1 MPPLAALAV
10 PGSKPGPFSN
20 RRFHTDL
27 VYMPSTKA
35 APTLPAEPSAGIPFP
50 SLPQLG
56 FHDLILSPD
65 QIMDAPA
72 VLDQIATDI
81 ATTDQAAGREAR
93 AIAVRHLAAALA
105 AADTRLEAA
114 FRAKPHAARELIR
127 ANAWL
132 TDRIVSTVLLVATT
146 HLHPVANPTEA
157 ERIAVVAVG
166 GYGRAE
172 MAPYSDV
179 DLLFLTPYKV
189 TPWAESVIESM
200 LYILWDLKLKVGHST
215 RTVDD
220 CIRLAQEDIT
230 IRTALLERR
239 FLAGDEPL
247 ARDLRTRLWSDLF
260 RKTGPEFIEAKLAER
275 TQRHK
280 RQGGQRYVLEPNVKE
295 GKGGLRDL
303 QTLYWIGKYL
313 HEVQSASGLVRAG
326 LLTQDEYDLF
336 AVAENFLWDVRCHL
350 HYITRR
356 AMDRLTFDL
365 QVEVAARMGYADSAG
380 RRGVE
385 HFMQD
390 YFRHA
395 TRVGELTRIFLTQ
408 LEARHAKSEPRLIGL
423 FRRRK
428 KLKYGFA
435 LEQGRIVFGTGAD
448 LAAAPLNLLRIFEE
462 ALRTGYLIHPIAMR
476 AITANLHLIDE
487 DLRTN
492 REALR
497 IFHDLLL
504 KHGNPERSL
513 RRMNE
518 LGVLSAIIPEFE
530 AIVAMMQFNV
540 YHHYTVDEHT
550 IQCISTLAQIERG
563 ELVEELPVASGIL
576 NAGVNRKVIYIALLL
591 HDIGKGRPEDH
602 SILGAQISR
611 RVAPRLGLNPEE
623 CETVE
628 WLVRYHLLMS
638 DVAQKRD
645 LSDPRTV
652 RDFAKLVKTRKRLD
666 LLCVLTVCDIRGVG
680 PGTWNNWKAMLL
692 RQLYRDTTTALEG
705 GLETLNR
712 ENRADA
718 AKKLLKEKLADWETK
733 EVRAEL
739 ARHYPAYWQGLST
752 ETQVVFAKLLHGITE
767 DEIRI
772 DLHPDADRDA
782 TRAAFALA
790 DHPGIFS
797 RLAGALAL
805 VGANVVDARTYTS
818 KDGWATAVF
827 WVQDSEGHPYEASR
841 LPRLRSIIDKT
852 LRGEVVARDAL
863 ADRDKVKKR
872 EREFRFPTHI
882 TFDNEGSEIYTIIE
896 VDTRDRPGLL
906 YDLTR
911 TLAANNIYI
920 ASAVIAT
927 FGAQVVDSFYVKD
940 MFGLKLHT
948 KAKQDA
954 LERKL
959 RQAIIDGTERAKA

>member
-1 MPPLAALAV
+1 MHRINAAQAI
-10 PGSKPGPFSN
+10 PAGP
-20 RRFHTDL
+20 
-27 VYMPSTKA
+27 K
-35 APTLPAEPSAGIPFP
+35 AGIPFP
-50 SLPQLG
+50 SLPQLA
-56 FHDLILSPD
+56 FTDLILPPEALLDPD
-65 QIMDAPA
+65 TLLAQIQAE
-72 VLDQIATDI
+72 IAASNLTK
-81 ATTDQAAGREAR
+81 GRETR
-93 AIAVRHLAAALA
+93 AIAVRHLAAARAKANA
-105 AADTRLEAA
+105 ALEAA
-114 FRAKPHAARELIR
+114 FAKQPDDARGLIR
-127 ANAWL
+127 ANAWV
-132 TDRIVSTVLLVATT
+132 TDRIVSIALVVATT
-146 HLHPVANPTEA
+146 SLHPLPNPTEA
-157 ERIAVVAVG
+157 ERIAVIAVG

-172 MAPYSDV
+172 MAPHSDV

-189 TPWAESVIESM
+189 TGWAESLIESM
-200 LYILWDLKLKVGHST
+200 LYMLWDLKLKVGHAT

-220 CIRLAQEDIT
+220 CLRLARDDIT

-239 FLAGDEPL
+239 FLAGHEPL
-247 ARDLRTRLWSDLF
+247 ARDLRTRLWLELF
-260 RKTGPEFIEAKLAER
+260 RETGPEFIEAKLAER
-275 TQRHK
+275 SARHK

-295 GKGGLRDL
+295 AKGGLRDL

-313 HEVQSASGLVRAG
+313 HEVQSASGLVEAG
-326 LLTQDEYDLF
+326 LLTQEEYDVF
-336 AVAENFLWDVRCHL
+336 ATAENFLWDVRCHL
-350 HYITRR
+350 HYITKR
-356 AMDRLTFDL
+356 AMDQLTFDL
-365 QVEVAARMGYADSAG
+365 QVEVAARMNYADSGG
-380 RRGVE
+380 RRAVE

-395 TRVGELTRIFLTQ
+395 TRVGELTRVFLTQ
-408 LEARHAKSEPRLIGL
+408 LEARHVKSAPALIGIH
-423 FRRRK
+423 RRK

-435 LEQGRIVFGTGAD
+435 LEQGRIVFGEAGD
-448 LAAAPLNLLRIFEE
+448 FAAQPLNLLRIFEE
-462 ALRTGYLIHPIAMR
+462 ALRTGYLIHPLAMR
-476 AITANLHLIDE
+476 AVTANLHLID
-487 DLRTN
+487 DTLRTD
-492 REALR
+492 RETLR

-504 KHGNPERSL
+504 KHGNPERAL

-550 IQCISTLAQIERG
+550 IQCISNLAQIERG
-563 ELVEELPVASGIL
+563 ELVEELPVASSIL
-576 NAGVNRKVIYIALLL
+576 KAGVNRKVIYTALLL

-602 SILGAQISR
+602 SILGAQIAR
-611 RVAPRLGLNPEE
+611 KICPRLGLNAEE
-623 CETVE
+623 AETVE

-718 AKKLLKEKLADWETK
+718 AKKLLRERLHGWDAKDIR
-733 EVRAEL
+733 VEL
-739 ARHYPAYWQGLST
+739 GRHYPAYWQGLAT
-752 ETQVVFAKLLHGITE
+752 DAQAVFATLLRDMTP
-767 DEIRI
+767 DQIRM
-772 DLHPDADRDA
+772 DLHPDPDRDA
-782 TRAAFALA
+782 TRAAFVLA

-818 KDGWATAVF
+818 RDGWATAVF
-827 WVQDSEGHPYEASR
+827 WVRDSEGHPFDASR
-841 LPRLRSIIDKT
+841 LPRLRSGIEKT
-852 LRGEVVARDAL
+852 LRGETITPDAL
-863 ADRDKVKKR
+863 KDRDRVKKR

-948 KAKQDA
+948 KTKQEA

-959 RQAIIDGTERAKA
+959 RQAIIDGAERAKA